1 MSQSPSQNPELQSLF
16 EQLPNTM
23 GRDVHRLRR
32 QLRDLQSRLGE
43 GKAIDQGLEKLQK
56 AVLASCE
63 LRQRRQDA
71 VPTIEFPENLPIAE
85 KRADIAKAIA
95 EHQVV
100 VIAGETG
107 SGKTTQL
114 PKICLEL
121 GRGVKGLI
129 GHTQPRR
136 IAARTVAN
144 RIAEELH
151 TPLGDKV
158 GYQVRFN
165 DHSGPE
171 TYIKLMTDGILLA
184 EIQHDRFLNKYDTL
198 IIDEAHERSLNI
210 DFLLGYIKTI
220 LPKRPDLKVIITS
233 ATIDVERFSKHF
245 NEAPVI
251 EVSGRTFPVE
261 VLYRP
266 MGEREVD
273 DLDLNS
279 AIIEAIEE
287 IQAIERSGE
296 KRGGDILVFMSGERE
311 IREAALAIRKA
322 NIPHFDVLPL
332 YARLSLAEQNKVF
345 QNHKGRRIVLA
356 TNVAET
362 SITVPGIR
370 YVIDPGTARVSRYSY
385 KTKVQRL
392 PIEAVSQASANQ
404 RKGRCGR
411 VSEGLC
417 IRLYSEEDFL
427 ARPEFTDAEILRT
440 NLAAVI
446 LQMLQM
452 RIGDVRHF
460 PFVDKPDSRLINDGF
475 KLLQELQAIDGKGK
489 LNPMGRQ
496 IAKLN
501 VDPSLA
507 RMVLA
512 AGNLDCLEEVL
523 IIVSALSIQD
533 PRERPAEKKQQSDEK
548 HRRFADEHSDF
559 ISLINL
565 WKYAEEQR
573 QELSQ
578 NQWRKQCKKEFLSYL
593 RLREWRDIHHQ
604 LRLAVKDLKLK
615 SNGEQ
620 AASYENV
627 HRALISGLLGRV
639 GFHDEERTYLGARNR
654 RFSIFPG
661 SGQYKKRPKWLLAAE
676 LIETSQLFAH
686 TVAKIEPEWVLAAAK
701 HLVKRSHS
709 EPHYA
714 GRSGQVMAFEKVSLY
729 GLVLVEK
736 QRVNYSQIDPK
747 LSRDIFIR
755 EALVEG
761 KYPQNRKAQGQKAKF
776 YQHNQRLI
784 GELHELEAKSRRRDL
799 LVDDEVI
806 YDFYQQ
812 RIPASVVNLAGFEHW
827 RKGIENE
834 QPECLF
840 LVRESI
846 MRHSAEGI
854 TEAQFPDELNW
865 EGMGFLLTYHF
876 DPKAPDDGVSL
887 HVPVGALHLVPE
899 ARLDWLVPGLLREKC
914 IALVK
919 NLPKAM
925 RKHFVP
931 VPNFVDKALMGMEP
945 QNRPLSDVL
954 GEQLKRHTAV
964 EVPKDDWNSAALDA
978 YYRLNIK
985 VEDERGKLIEQGRD
999 LLELRERYKGQVQE
1013 RLADAGSSIERDSIQ
1028 QWDFGELAKS
1038 CDLKRA
1044 GVSIRAY
1051 PALVDEGKET
1061 ALRLQDNPVEAEVL
1075 SRKGI
1080 LRLALLNMSSTVKYL
1095 HKNTLKQGKDI
1106 GLSVANMGSRD
1117 AVIDDLLLSALAEL
1131 LPAELPRQEEAFN
1144 SWLNEAESQLTD
1156 KTNELAHLLER
1167 VLKALVDVK
1176 KTLKQHK
1183 SQLTMAYV
1191 TADINE
1197 QLGGLFYPGC
1207 LYLHGAER
1215 MGDYL
1220 RYLKAMSLRLEKA
1233 PLNVQ
1238 RDRMHIAEL
1247 QPLWQQHQ
1255 ERLEKLGTAMY
1266 GQDQQ
1271 WQEYRWLFEEL
1282 RISLFAQ
1289 SLKTRVPVSAKR
1301 LNKLWLEVT
1310 Q

>member
-1 MSQSPSQNPELQSLF
+1 MSHTPSQNPELQSLF
-16 EQLPNTM
+16 EQLSNTM
-23 GRDVHRLRR
+23 DRDVHRLRR
-32 QLRDLQSRLGE
+32 QLRDLQARLND
-43 GKAIDQGLEKLQK
+43 GKEIDQGLAKLQK
-56 AVLASCE
+56 AVADSCALKE
-63 LRQRRQDA
+63 QRQQA
-71 VPTIEFPENLPIAE
+71 VPEIEYPENLPIAE
-85 KRADIAKAIA
+85 KREDIAKAIA
-95 EHQVV
+95 ENQVV
-100 VIAGETG
+100 VVAGETG

-121 GRGVKGLI
+121 GRGIGGLI

-144 RIAEELH
+144 RIAEELN
-151 TPLGDKV
+151 TPLGEKV

-165 DHSGPE
+165 DHSGPD

-233 ATIDVERFSKHF
+233 ATIDVDRFSKHF
-245 NEAPVI
+245 NDAPVI
-251 EVSGRTFPVE
+251 EVSGRTYPVE
-261 VLYRP
+261 VHYRP
-266 MGEREVD
+266 MGESDAD
-273 DLDLNS
+273 DLDLNR
-279 AIIEAIEE
+279 AIIDAIEE
-287 IQAIERSGE
+287 IQDIERSAQ

-322 NIPHFDVLPL
+322 NIPHFEVLPL

-411 VSEGLC
+411 VSEGVC

-427 ARPEFTDAEILRT
+427 SRPEFTDAEILRT

-460 PFVDKPDSRLINDGF
+460 PFVDKPDSRLISDGF
-475 KLLQELQAIDGKGK
+475 KLLQELQAIDTKGK
-489 LNPMGRQ
+489 LNPMGKQ

-548 HRRFADEHSDF
+548 HRRFNDEHSDF
-559 ISLINL
+559 ISLVNL

-578 NQWRKQCKKEFLSYL
+578 NQWRKQCKKEYLSYL

-639 GFHDEERTYLGARNR
+639 GFHDEERTYIGARNR
-654 RFSIFPG
+654 RFTIFPG
-661 SGQYKKRPKWLLAAE
+661 SGQYKKRPKWMLAAE

-729 GLVLVEK
+729 GLVLIEK

-747 LSRDIFIR
+747 LSREIFVR
-755 EALVEG
+755 EGLVEG
-761 KYPQNRKAQGQKAKF
+761 KYPQNRKVQGNKAKF

-784 GELHELEAKSRRRDL
+784 AELHELEAKSRRRDL

-806 YDFYQQ
+806 YEFYEQ
-812 RIPASVVNLAGFEHW
+812 RLPESIVNLAGFEHW
-827 RKGIENE
+827 RKGIEKE
-834 QPECLF
+834 QPQCLF
-840 LVRESI
+840 LQRETL
-846 MRHSAEGI
+846 MRHAAEGI
-854 TEAQFPDELNW
+854 TEAQFPDELNR
-865 EGMGFLLTYHF
+865 EGLGFLLSYHF
-876 DPKAPDDGVSL
+876 DPKASDDGVSL

-899 ARLDWLVPGLLREKC
+899 HRLDWLVPGLLREKC

-919 NLPKAM
+919 TLPKAM

-931 VPNFVDKALMGMEP
+931 VPNFVDKALMGMEA
-945 QNRPLSDVL
+945 QNRPLTEVL
-954 GEQLKRHTAV
+954 AEQLKRHTAV
-964 EVPKDDWNSAALDA
+964 DIPKEDWKVDSLDA

-985 VEDERGKLIEQGRD
+985 VEDERGKLIEEGRD

-1013 RLADAGSSIERDSIQ
+1013 RLADAGSSIEREAIEE
-1028 QWDFGELAKS
+1028 WNFGELAKS

-1051 PALVDEGKET
+1051 PALVDEGKQI

-1075 SRKGI
+1075 SRQGI
-1080 LRLALLNMSSTVKYL
+1080 LRLALKSMPATVKYL

-1117 AVIDDLLLSALAEL
+1117 GVIDDLLLCALAEL
-1131 LPAELPRQEEAFN
+1131 LPTELPRQEQDFKR
-1144 SWLNEAESQLTD
+1144 WLEHAEPALTA
-1156 KTNELAHLLER
+1156 KTNELAAIFER

-1183 SQLTMAYV
+1183 SQLAMAYA

-1197 QLGGLFYPGC
+1197 QINNLFYPGC
-1207 LYLHGAER
+1207 LYLNGAER
-1215 MGDYL
+1215 IADYL
-1220 RYLKAMSLRLEKA
+1220 RYLKAISLRLDKVV
-1233 PLNVQ
+1233 LNVQ
-1238 RDRMHIAEL
+1238 RDRVHIAEL
-1247 QPLWQQHQ
+1247 QPLWQQHL
-1255 ERLEKLGTAMY
+1255 ERINKLGLASFS
-1266 GQDQQ
+1266 QDAK
-1271 WQEYRWLFEEL
+1271 WQEYRWLLEEL

-1289 SLKTRVPVSAKR
+1289 SLKTRVPVSSKR
-1301 LNKLWLEVT
+1301 LNKLWLEII

>member
-1 MSQSPSQNPELQSLF
+1 MSQPPSQKSELQSLCKR
-16 EQLPNTM
+16 LDSVM
-23 GRDVHRLRR
+23 DRDVHRLRR
-32 QLRDLQSRLGE
+32 HIRDLQSCLSNDQE
-43 GKAIDQGLEKLQK
+43 IDKGLLKLQQ
-56 AVLASCE
+56 AVEKSSL
-63 LRQRRQDA
+63 LRQQRQDA
-71 VPTIEFPENLPIAE
+71 VPTIEFPENLPIAA
-85 KRADIAKAIA
+85 KREDIAKAIA

-121 GRGVKGLI
+121 GRGVGGLI

-151 TPLGDKV
+151 TPLGEKV

-171 TYIKLMTDGILLA
+171 TFIKLMTDGILLA
-184 EIQHDRFLNKYDTL
+184 EVQNDRFLNKYDTL

-245 NEAPVI
+245 DSAPVI

-266 MGEREVD
+266 MGDREAD

-287 IQAIERSGE
+287 IQNIERSTQ

-322 NIPHFDVLPL
+322 DIPHFEVLPL

-392 PIEAVSQASANQ
+392 PIEAIAQASANQ

-417 IRLYSEEDFL
+417 VRLYSEEDFL
-427 ARPEFTDAEILRT
+427 SRPEFTDAEILRT

-446 LQMLQM
+446 LQMLHM
-452 RIGDVRHF
+452 RIGDVRDF

-475 KLLQELQAIDGKGK
+475 KLLQELQAIDVKGK
-489 LNPMGRQ
+489 MNALGRQ
-496 IAKLN
+496 ISKLN

-512 AGNLDCLEEVL
+512 ATNLECLEEIL

-533 PRERPAEKKQQSDEK
+533 PRERPADKKQQSDEK
-548 HRRFADEHSDF
+548 HRRFKDDNSDF
-559 ISLINL
+559 VAYVNL

-573 QELSQ
+573 QELTQ
-578 NQWRKQCKKEFLSYL
+578 NQWRKQCKKEFLSYM
-593 RLREWRDIHHQ
+593 RLREWRDVHHQ

-615 SNGEQ
+615 SNGDQ
-620 AASYENV
+620 VASYENI
-627 HRALISGLLGRV
+627 HRALLSGLLGRV
-639 GFHDEERTYLGARNR
+639 GFHDEERIYLGARNR
-654 RFSIFPG
+654 KFSIFPG
-661 SGQYKKRPKWLLAAE
+661 SGQYKKRPKWMLAAE

-686 TVAKIEPEWVLAAAK
+686 TVAKIEPEWVFAAAK

-729 GLVLVEK
+729 GLVLIEK
-736 QRVNYSQIDPK
+736 QRVNFSQIDGK
-747 LSRDIFIR
+747 LSREIFIR

-761 KYPQNRKAQGQKAKF
+761 KYPLNRKAQGAKAKF

-784 GELHELEAKSRRRDL
+784 AELHELEAKSRRRDL

-812 RIPASVVNLAGFEHW
+812 RVPGSVVNLAGFEHW
-827 RKGIENE
+827 RKGIEQE
-834 QPECLF
+834 QPQCLF
-840 LVRESI
+840 LLRESL
-846 MRHSAEGI
+846 MRHGAEGV
-854 TEAQFPDELNW
+854 TEAQFPDVLNW
-865 EGMGFLLTYHF
+865 EGMGFSLSYHF
-876 DPKAPDDGVSL
+876 DPKAEDDGVSL

-899 ARLDWLVPGLLREKC
+899 ARLEWLVPGLLREKC
-914 IALVK
+914 IALLK
-919 NLPKAM
+919 SLPKAM
-925 RKHFVP
+925 RKNFVP
-931 VPNFVDKALMGMEP
+931 VPNFVDKALMGMEA
-945 QNRPLSDVL
+945 QNRPLTDAL
-954 GEQLKRHTAV
+954 AEQLKRHTAIDI
-964 EVPKDDWNSAALDA
+964 PKGDWNNAVLED

-985 VEDERGKLIEQGRD
+985 VEDERAKLIEQGRD
-999 LLELRERYKGQVQE
+999 LDQLKERYKGQVQE
-1013 RLADAGSSIERDSIQ
+1013 RLADAGSGIEREAIN
-1028 QWDFGELAKS
+1028 QWDFGELEKS
-1038 CDLKRA
+1038 CDLKRS

-1051 PALVDEGKET
+1051 PALVDEGDKT
-1061 ALRLQDNPVEAEVL
+1061 ALRLQDNPLEAEVL
-1075 SRKGI
+1075 SRRGV
-1080 LRLALLNMSSTVKYL
+1080 LRLALLNMTATVKYL
-1095 HKNTLKQGKDI
+1095 HKNLLKQGKDI
-1106 GLSVANMGSRD
+1106 GLSVVNMGSRD
-1117 AVIDDLLLSALAEL
+1117 RVIDDLLLCSLAEL
-1131 LPAELPRQEEAFN
+1131 LPVEIPRTEDDFNTWVKYAEPL
-1144 SWLNEAESQLTD
+1144 LTD
-1156 KTNELAHLLER
+1156 QCNQLALVLEK
-1167 VLKALVDVK
+1167 VLKAFVGVR
-1176 KTLKQHK
+1176 KTLKQYK
-1183 SQLTMAYV
+1183 SQLAMAYAI
-1191 TADINE
+1191 ADIND
-1197 QLGGLFYPGC
+1197 QLNSLFYPGC
-1207 LYLHGAER
+1207 LYLNGAGR
-1215 MGDYL
+1215 MSDYL
-1220 RYLKAMSLRLEKA
+1220 RYLKAIELRVEKVS
-1233 PLNVQ
+1233 LNVQ
-1238 RDRMHIAEL
+1238 RDRLYIAEI

-1255 ERLEKLGTAMY
+1255 ERLEKLGLTAY
-1266 GQDQQ
+1266 GQSVQ
-1271 WQEYRWLFEEL
+1271 WQEYRWLLEEL

-1289 SLKTRVPVSAKR
+1289 SLKTRAPVSTKR
-1301 LNKLWLEVT
+1301 LNKLWVELS